1 MSIDE
6 KLEFVERVLHEPQF
20 SLQET
25 TELNSKEDIKH
36 IFDRFILKKMSQSS
50 IISVEKNKEEDI
62 WKKLFKHFQK
72 LKHQF

>member
-6 KLEFVERVLHEPQF
+6 KLEFIEKILHEPQF

-50 IISVEKNKEEDI
+50 IISVEKIRRKIYGRSYSNI
-62 WKKLFKHFQK
+62 FRS
-72 LKHQF
+72 

>member
-36 IFDRFILKKMSQSS
+36 ILDRFILKKMSQSS
-50 IISVEKNKEEDI
+50 IISVEKIRRKIYGRSYSNI
-62 WKKLFKHFQK
+62 FRS
-72 LKHQF
+72 